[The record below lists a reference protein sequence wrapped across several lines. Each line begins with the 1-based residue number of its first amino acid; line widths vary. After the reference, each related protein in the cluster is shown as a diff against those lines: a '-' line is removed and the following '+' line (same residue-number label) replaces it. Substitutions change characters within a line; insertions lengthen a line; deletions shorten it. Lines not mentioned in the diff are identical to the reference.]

1 MNLCPLFVFCLLL
14 IAITSSAVISIC
26 AYMLMSVNSYLTMKS
41 INGLL
46 TFLPLLLTAKQEF
59 PRRYHH
65 INMSNFRS
73 DLKDIFPANSVS
85 LLYDQYIH
93 DLSHILDRHA
103 PLVSILKTKQ
113 QAVWLSESYRLA
125 KSLRRQFELAWQ
137 KDKSQY
143 NRSRLWCQIAWCSH
157 LAS

>member
-1 MNLCPLFVFCLLL
+1 
-14 IAITSSAVISIC
+14 
-26 AYMLMSVNSYLTMKS
+26 
-41 INGLL
+41 
-46 TFLPLLLTAKQEF
+46 
-59 PRRYHH
+59 
-65 INMSNFRS
+65 MSNFRS